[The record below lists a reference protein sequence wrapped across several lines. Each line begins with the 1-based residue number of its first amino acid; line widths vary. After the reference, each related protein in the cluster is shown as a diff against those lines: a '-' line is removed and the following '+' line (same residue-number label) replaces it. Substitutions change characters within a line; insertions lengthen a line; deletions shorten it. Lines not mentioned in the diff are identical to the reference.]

1 MWLPRD
7 IPAKRTIEAFEE
19 GNRIHHVVHHFETHA
34 KNQAHAHTR
43 SIAIMIGTAFIASTF
58 LFGNAMNDS
67 LTRQLTAMF
76 GNANYAV
83 SINSSDL
90 SDKELNEAYSS
101 TVGDFHLD
109 QIAGIEGVGGV
120 RASVETGVSVS
131 KGDSTVSG
139 EIISTAAQK
148 NMLPVNITEGDQPK
162 DSNEVA
168 LPEDMAKQLNVGVG
182 DTVSLTSRYA
192 VGDDGK
198 AKADNVRVVD
208 SRPIRTAPTHTMVVR
223 S

>member
-1 MWLPRD
+1 MWSITLKLMRKTKRML
-7 IPAKRTIEAFEE
+7 IPA
-19 GNRIHHVVHHFETHA
+19 G
-34 KNQAHAHTR
+34 
-43 SIAIMIGTAFIASTF
+43 IAIMIGTAFIASTF

-67 LTRQLTAMF
+67 LTRRLTAMF

-83 SINSSDL
+83 TVNSSDL
-90 SDKELNEAYSS
+90 SDEELDEAYSS

-109 QIAGIEGVGGV
+109 QIAGIEGVDGI
-120 RASVETGVSVS
+120 RASVETGASVS
-131 KGDSTVSG
+131 KGDSTISG

-182 DTVSLTSRYA
+182 DTVS
-192 VGDDGK
+192 
-198 AKADNVRVVD
+198 
-208 SRPIRTAPTHTMVVR
+208 
-223 S
+223 

>member
-1 MWLPRD
+1 
-7 IPAKRTIEAFEE
+7 
-19 GNRIHHVVHHFETHA
+19 
-34 KNQAHAHTR
+34 
-43 SIAIMIGTAFIASTF
+43 MIGTAFIASTF

-120 RASVETGVSVS
+120 RA
-131 KGDSTVSG
+131 
-139 EIISTAAQK
+139 
-148 NMLPVNITEGDQPK
+148 
-162 DSNEVA
+162 
-168 LPEDMAKQLNVGVG
+168 
-182 DTVSLTSRYA
+182 R
-192 VGDDGK
+192 
-198 AKADNVRVVD
+198 
-208 SRPIRTAPTHTMVVR
+208 
-223 S
+223 